1 VAPAETGTRAVSIRP
16 GQGCKN
22 SLKPDCDTT
31 ADRTEPSMSQS
42 KSLQTKRRKQ
52 KGKKH
57 LAKLAR
63 QAKKLRQKTAK

>member
-1 VAPAETGTRAVSIRP
+1 
-16 GQGCKN
+16 
-22 SLKPDCDTT
+22 
-31 ADRTEPSMSQS
+31 MSQS